1 MIFFALEGTDVSVAR
16 RALLALFRPRSDIIS
31 RRFAFKNL
39 SEVPRADTGQKERLI
54 KQTEQNGCMAKTGHV
69 SHRRRIDTRVG
80 SQFIRFNT
88 KQRGNAI
95 VMLNTVKWRLSQ
107 IGLDNK
113 ELLANSTVAT
123 DLVIY
128 HHPRATMISGIT
140 RKSLTPQPISLF
152 AY

>member
-1 MIFFALEGTDVSVAR
+1 
-16 RALLALFRPRSDIIS
+16 
-31 RRFAFKNL
+31 
-39 SEVPRADTGQKERLI
+39 
-54 KQTEQNGCMAKTGHV
+54 MAKTGHV
-69 SHRRRIDTRVG
+69 SHRRRIDMLVG

-113 ELLANSTVAT
+113 ELLANGTVAT

-128 HHPRATMISGIT
+128 HHPGPR
-140 RKSLTPQPISLF
+140 
-152 AY
+152 